1 MELGL
6 CEIEYF
12 NVNNSYTRKAKP
24 YKQYAKNILIKNDG
38 FSSFFVFFVL
48 CIILQ
53 PIRFKYK
60 SVEILLSITEVY
72 KYLIDTGL
80 NFFYFFFSF
89 LFLRKNI
96 LATQFVQL

>member
-24 YKQYAKNILIKNDG
+24 YKQYAKI
-38 FSSFFVFFVL
+38 SFFVFFVL

-53 PIRFKYK
+53 AIRFKYK
-60 SVEILLSITEVY
+60 SVEILLSITEVF

-80 NFFYFFFSF
+80 NFFYLFFSF